1 LRRNFI
7 MEMVMEKL
15 IEVAAFILLVA
26 LIILAKR
33 GFIYLKTLLTKEEAE
48 ELDAFVEE
56 LVGAADQL
64 YKKDDPDGSIRLDYV
79 YQMLIE
85 AGHELTSALRAK
97 IENKVLK
104 LGHGG
109 DRE

>member
-1 LRRNFI
+1 
-7 MEMVMEKL
+7 MELIMEKL
-15 IEVAAFILLVA
+15 IEAAALVLTVA

-33 GFIYLKTLLTKEEAE
+33 GFAYLKTLLKKEEADA
-48 ELDAFVEE
+48 LDTFVDE
-56 LVGAADQL
+56 LVGAADQM

-85 AGHELTSALRAK
+85 AGHELTDALRAK

-109 DRE
+109 DKA